1 MNRLSQ
7 LYRHPLA
14 LLTDL
19 YQLTMA
25 YGYWKSG
32 IADREAVFH
41 LFFRKP
47 PFGGE
52 YAVAAGLAEAVDFV
66 EEFGFDAGDREYLQ
80 SLTGND
86 GRPLFEP
93 AFLKALGEMRLSCDI
108 DAIPEGT
115 VVFGQEPLVRVQGPI
130 WQCQLLETPLLNLIN
145 FPTLIAT
152 KAARVRRMAGDETVM
167 EFGLRRAQGIDG
179 GLTASRAAYIG
190 GCDSTSNVLAGKLYG
205 IPVQGTHAHSWVMCF
220 GDELESFET
229 YAKALPNNCVFLV
242 DTYDTTQGVRHA
254 IQAGKRLRETGHE
267 MVGIRLDSGDL
278 AELSIQAR
286 RMLDEADFPKA
297 QIVASNELDEYQIE
311 TLHQKGAK
319 ITIWGVG
326 TRLATGGDQP
336 ALGGVYKLSAIR
348 DLDPETNQPGAWQHR
363 IKLSEQ
369 RIKTTNPGIQQVRRF
384 SDAGGFL
391 ADAIYQEA
399 DFAGDNWTIVR
410 FRDDKPFSIPP
421 GTKSA
426 DLLVPI
432 FRGGRRVYDPP
443 TPKQSRE
450 HCLAQVGRLP
460 KGVARLHDAEA
471 YPVGLEQKLHD
482 LKMGLMTEARE
493 GIRHGKTAN
502 QN

>member
-1 MNRLSQ
+1 MTTLTR

-66 EEFGFDAGDREYLQ
+66 EAFGFDAEDRDYLQ
-80 SLTGND
+80 TLTGND

-93 AFLKALGEMRLSCDI
+93 AFLEALGKMRMGCDL
-108 DAIPEGT
+108 DAVPEGT

-130 WQCQLLETPLLNLIN
+130 WQCQLLETPLLNLLN

-152 KAARVRRMAGDETVM
+152 KAARIRRLAGDETVM

-179 GLTASRAAYIG
+179 GLSASRAAYIG

-220 GDELESFET
+220 GDELEAFDT
-229 YAKALPNNCVFLV
+229 YAKAMPNNCVFLV
-242 DTYDTTQGVRHA
+242 DTYDTLEGVRHA
-254 IQAGKRLRETGHE
+254 IAAGKRLREAGHE
-267 MVGIRLDSGDL
+267 MVGIRLDSGNL
-278 AELSIQAR
+278 AELSIKAR
-286 RMLDEADFPKA
+286 RMLDEAGFPEA
-297 QIVASNELDEYQIE
+297 RIVASNELDEYQIE
-311 TLHQKGAK
+311 ALHQKGAK
-319 ITIWGVG
+319 ITVWGVG
-326 TRLATGGDQP
+326 TRLATGGDQA
-336 ALGGVYKLSAIR
+336 ALGGVYKLAAVR
-348 DLDPETNQPGAWQHR
+348 ETDPETRQPGPWQHR
-363 IKLSEQ
+363 IKLSDET
-369 RIKTTNPGIQQVRRF
+369 IKTTNPGIQQVRRF
-384 SDAGGFL
+384 SDGSGFL
-391 ADAIYQEA
+391 ADAIYQESHPPA
-399 DFAGDNWTIVR
+399 DDWSLIR
-410 FRDDKPFSIPP
+410 FVGETPFRIPP

-432 FRGGRRVYDPP
+432 FRKGRRVYDPP
-443 TPKQSRE
+443 TAREARE
-450 HCLAQVGRLP
+450 HCLAQVAQLP
-460 KGVARLHDAEA
+460 AGVARLHDAEP

-482 LKMGLMTEARE
+482 LKTRLMSEARE
-493 GIRHGKTAN
+493 TIRSGA
-502 QN
+502 